1 MKTVYLS
8 REEILA
14 IHKKVLSVDEDATI
28 LTEGNLDYCIEVSKQ
43 EFFGE
48 EIHKTIPEKAAAII
62 CSIDKRHP
70 FLHANKRAGFQTC
83 DVFLRM
89 NGFKIEIKKDEAIE
103 ISIKIAQCL
112 MDIDQT
118 SIFLKDHLKKEI
130 SEY

>member
-1 MKTVYLS
+1 
-8 REEILA
+8 
-14 IHKKVLSVDEDATI
+14 
-28 LTEGNLDYCIEVSKQ
+28 
-43 EFFGE
+43 
-48 EIHKTIPEKAAAII
+48 
-62 CSIDKRHP
+62 
-70 FLHANKRAGFQTC
+70 
-83 DVFLRM
+83 M